1 MKKILVFI
9 TLATTLLFAAPFSHA
24 ALVKF
29 NADLDGPSEFPV
41 NNSPGTGFSSVD
53 FDTIANTLRVQ
64 IEFADLLGTTV
75 AAHIH
80 CCVSQF
86 AQPSTA
92 GVATAVPSFPGFPSG
107 VTAGTYDEV
116 FDLTLAS
123 SFNPAFIT
131 ANGGTVAGAAAALTE
146 GMLAG
151 ESYVN
156 IHTTEFPAGEIR
168 GFLQVEQVPEPE
180 LAGLLGLGLGSLLVL
195 RRRKHIALF

>member
-9 TLATTLLFAAPFSHA
+9 MMATPLLFAAPFSHA

-41 NNSPGTGFSSVD
+41 NDSPGTGFSSVD
-53 FDTIANTLRVQ
+53 LDTVANTLRVQ
-64 IEFADLLGTTV
+64 ISFTDLFGSTT
-75 AAHIH
+75 ASHIH

-86 AQPSTA
+86 EVPSTA
-92 GVATAVPSFPGFPSG
+92 GVATVVPTFTGFPLG
-107 VTAGTYDEV
+107 VTSGTYDEV

-123 SFNPAFIT
+123 SFNPAFIA
-131 ANGGTVAGAAAALTE
+131 ANGGTVAGAAAVLTE

-156 IHTTEFPAGEIR
+156 IHTTQFPAGEIR

-180 LAGLLGLGLGSLLVL
+180 TIGLLGLGLGSIWVS
-195 RRRKHIALF
+195 RRRKRI